1 MTKDE
6 VLDRLRNLQD
16 VLVKKITLEK
26 DIEDIPKSLSK
37 QEELV
42 RRLKEKFIESDQK
55 YVALKKDENECKNA
69 LLIAEDER
77 EKAEKKMEIAGTQ
90 REIEALDKEIE
101 TAAKKED
108 EQRKKLQKIS
118 QESITLNESMKQ
130 DKEFMD
136 EQEAE
141 LIERKK
147 SVNEEVERKKAE
159 IATIREKEVALAEG
173 LNPELVFKFE
183 RIVRKKKGR
192 GIVAV
197 RGKEHPVCQSCRMIL
212 PVQFAVDVRVCKDP
226 ENPPSCPYCSS
237 ILYYD
242 EAQEEDEV
250 VFDEEDAGSLAG
262 LDDLDEE
269 FDEKE
274 EEIAGEEDINIDYE
288 E

>member
-6 VLDRLRNLQD
+6 VLDRLRNLQE
-16 VLVKKITLEK
+16 VLIEKIALEK
-26 DIEDIPKSLSK
+26 DIEDVPKSLDS
-37 QEELV
+37 QEQLLHK
-42 RRLKEKFIESDQK
+42 LKEEYIKDDQDYLTVK
-55 YVALKKDENECKNA
+55 NEERDCKNA

-77 EKAEKKMEIAGTQ
+77 EKAEKKMEAAVTQ

-108 EQRKKLQKIS
+108 EHRKKLQIIS
-118 QESITLNESMKQ
+118 QRVIALSEEMKEAKELMDQQ
-130 DKEFMD
+130 DE
-136 EQEAE
+136 E
-141 LIERKK
+141 LAVRKK
-147 SVNEEVERKKAE
+147 TIEEEIKLKKAE
-159 IATIREKEVALAEG
+159 LEEIRKKEEELVEG
-173 LNPELVFKFE
+173 LNPELIFKFE

-212 PVQFAVDVRVCKDP
+212 PIQFAVDVRVCKDP

-242 EAQEEDEV
+242 ETLEEDEV
-250 VFDEEDAGSLAG
+250 VFDEDDSGSLAD
-262 LDDLDEE
+262 LDDLGDE
-269 FDEKE
+269 FDDDEVIE
-274 EEIAGEEDINIDYE
+274 EESVNIDYE